1 MMRMSVVA
9 AALLFVVLGGVIAM
23 AQESRGSIACLVPD
37 SSGGTLRVPRD
48 TGLAR

>member
-23 AQESRGSIACLVPD
+23 AQESRGSIACL
-37 SSGGTLRVPRD
+37 GAGFFWRN
-48 TGLAR
+48 LARAS